1 MSSRDPAAK
10 SDILSEES
18 QPHERFLFKCRMAE
32 NAERYDDMVQFI
44 KEVCKATNEPLG
56 ANERNFLSVAY
67 KNSIGSRRSSLRYL
81 GTMKARYE
89 AKGAPVNVKIV
100 QEYLQQVLAE
110 LEKICYE
117 VLDLIE
123 NTIMRAEVMEGLK
136 DDRTAREFKVF
147 FLKMKADYFRYLAE
161 FAEGDKKND
170 AIAKAAD
177 NYVKATDAACN
188 GPEDVALPPP
198 HPIRLGLSL
207 NHSVFLY
214 EIQEKPEEAKK
225 LAKQAFDDAL
235 DKLDSTGEME
245 YKDSTLILQLLRD
258 NTTLWSTQDQ
268 EAAAEGAPGDKEPA
282 QAEKKD

>member
-1 MSSRDPAAK
+1 MSGREPAPK
-10 SDILSEES
+10 SDILTEDS
-18 QPHERFLFKCRMAE
+18 QPHEKFLFKCRMAE

-44 KEVCKATNEPLG
+44 KEVCKATNEALG

-81 GTMKARYE
+81 GNMKTRYE
-89 AKGAPVNVKIV
+89 TKGAPVNVKIV
-100 QEYLQQVLAE
+100 QEYLQQVLSE
-110 LEKICYE
+110 LETICHE
-117 VLDLIE
+117 VLDLIQ
-123 NTIMRAEVMEGLK
+123 NTIMRPEVMDGLK
-136 DDRTAREFKVF
+136 DDRATREFKVF
-147 FLKMKADYFRYLAE
+147 FLKMKADYYRYLAE
-161 FAEGDKKND
+161 FAEGDKKKE
-170 AIAKAAD
+170 AIANAAD
-177 NYVKATDAACN
+177 NYVKATEAACN

-268 EAAAEGAPGDKEPA
+268 EGPGEVAADKEGPT
-282 QAEKKD
+282 EKKE